1 MGLVLLLSALSAP
14 VTAQANA
21 FPSAPSGYTYLAH
34 HSVGDSHACSSGKCD
49 NLDPPDQMCNS
60 GCPKSAGAKE
70 CLEQAAADCK
80 AKENCVAFA
89 LRLIGG
95 SEDPAHV
102 DGYQCWSAGLGNAV
116 PNEDWYL
123 YARTKPCSQCPAGS
137 RKMDSPA
144 VAKGAVIESMQ
155 CADNGK
161 GYRRPPGSAV
171 IFCDGSIGP
180 HHLFAPAPHY
190 SLCPSRRACSHLM

>member
-1 MGLVLLLSALSAP
+1 MGPVLLLSALSAP

-34 HSVGDSHACSSGKCD
+34 HSVGDSHACSQGKCD

-70 CLEQAAADCK
+70 CLAKAAADCE
-80 AKENCVAFA
+80 AKEKCVAFA
-89 LRLIGG
+89 LRLTGG
-95 SEDPAHV
+95 NEDPGLV

-144 VAKGAVIESMQ
+144 VAKGAVMESMQ

-190 SLCPSRRACSHLM
+190 SLCPSRQACSHLM

>member
-1 MGLVLLLSALSAP
+1 MSLVLLLNALSAP
-14 VTAQANA
+14 VAAQANA

-34 HSVGDSHACSSGKCD
+34 HSVGDSHGCSSGKCD

-70 CLEQAAADCK
+70 CLAKAAADCE

-89 LRLIGG
+89 LRLTDGR
-95 SEDPAHV
+95 EDPALV

-116 PNEDWYL
+116 PNQDWYL
-123 YARTKPCSQCPAGS
+123 YARSKPCSQCPAGS

-144 VAKGAVIESMQ
+144 VAKGAVMESMQ

-180 HHLFAPAPHY
+180 HHLFAPV
-190 SLCPSRRACSHLM
+190 SHQSARSSH